1 MKRSHPILLGLL
13 AAALSLAH
21 VVPASSALA
30 ANPPAAKQTPAAVA
44 KKATSLLKIRAKI
57 PPAKNLPVKNFT
69 AKNFTAK
76 NIAAKPP
83 AADEAVAPRLTLS
96 LAMTAPMTAALP
108 DTPAPAPAPTVMQP
122 ARVAVSAAP
131 APVNPYLAYRQET
144 FAAPVTVARET
155 PDRDA
160 PRVNANLVSQYFNSF
175 QLISPVRP
183 PSDQSILPTF
193 KKVYPTGEKPLV
205 VVTFKCPTELVG
217 ITPLPTKALHG
228 LVDLGMGALNSSNL
242 LSFNMQ
248 QVCQ

>member
-1 MKRSHPILLGLL
+1 MKRSHPLLLGLV
-13 AAALSLAH
+13 AVSLSLAH
-21 VVPASSALA
+21 VAPASSALT
-30 ANPPAAKQTPAAVA
+30 ANPPAVKQTPAGVA
-44 KKATSLLKIRAKI
+44 KKSASLLTIRAKI
-57 PPAKNLPVKNFT
+57 PPAKNLPAKDST
-69 AKNFTAK
+69 AKH
-76 NIAAKPP
+76 P
-83 AADEAVAPRLTLS
+83 AVGEAVVPRLTLS
-96 LAMTAPMTAALP
+96 LAMAAPMAAARPAPMASAPAATAPIT
-108 DTPAPAPAPTVMQP
+108 MQP
-122 ARVAVSAAP
+122 ARPAVSAAP
-131 APVNPYLAYRQET
+131 APGNPYLAYQRQAFT
-144 FAAPVTVARET
+144 TPVAAVRE
-155 PDRDA
+155 PPGRDA
-160 PRVNANLVSQYFNSF
+160 PQEKPNLVSQYFSGF

>member
-57 PPAKNLPVKNFT
+57 PPAKNLP
-69 AKNFTAK
+69 AKNFT
-76 NIAAKPP
+76 AKPP

-96 LAMTAPMTAALP
+96 LAMTAPMAAALP
-108 DTPAPAPAPTVMQP
+108 DTLAPAPAPTVMQP

-155 PDRDA
+155 PVVDDA
-160 PRVNANLVSQYFNSF
+160 PREKANLVSQYFSGF